1 MVDAARWLLGRIAD
15 ARRNWLSRKSSVT
28 LNLAPPVKPKT
39 GEKPKSPGIDDYP
52 GGKWKPP
59 KISLVTPKKPT
70 RDFSVFSSL
79 EFCDIP
85 SGLFSMGTD
94 YDDGLGQE
102 YEKPIHGVILSRPF
116 RLAKYP
122 VTQNLWEFCMGYNPS
137 QFKGDSRP
145 VENVTWKEV
154 QIFISRLNATAD
166 RLYRLPTEAEWE
178 YAARGGTAWPYYFGP
193 TPEEL
198 PQFAWFGHNSGNRTQ
213 NVGLKDPNPW
223 GLYDMLGNVWEWVSD
238 WYGDYDSSTATNP
251 KGPPEGSSKVI
262 RGGAW
267 GSTPWLCRV
276 TTRSVKSPDERSPLI
291 GFRLALDGSS
301 ASDETALEDKLP
313 ETFMDIAESTG
324 VRIFD
329 DSGCSIHRLNEEFED
344 FVDFDEDEDDEDYDD
359 YDDYDEDDEDEPDD

>member
-1 MVDAARWLLGRIAD
+1 MVDAARWLLGRIAE

-28 LNLAPPVKPKT
+28 LNLAPPLKGPAPKVEASHDYPPAAWKPPNISLVKPK
-39 GEKPKSPGIDDYP
+39 KP
-52 GGKWKPP
+52 
-59 KISLVTPKKPT
+59 V
-70 RDFSVFSSL
+70 RDFSVFNCL
-79 EFCDIP
+79 EFCEIP
-85 SGLFSMGTD
+85 SGLFNMGAD

-154 QIFISRLNATAD
+154 QLFISRLNATAN
-166 RLYRLPTEAEWE
+166 RHYRLPTEAEWE
-178 YAARGGTAWPYYFGP
+178 YSARAGTSWPYYFGA

-198 PQFAWFGHNSGNRTQ
+198 PQYAWFGHNSGNRSQ

-223 GLYDMLGNVWEWVSD
+223 GLYDMLGNVWEWVAD
-238 WYGDYDSSTATNP
+238 WYGDYDSATSTNP
-251 KGPPEGSSKVI
+251 KGPTEGSSKVI

-291 GFRLALDGSS
+291 GFRLALDG
-301 ASDETALEDKLP
+301 TALTHELLP
-313 ETFMDIAESTG
+313 
-324 VRIFD
+324 D
-329 DSGCSIHRLNEEFED
+329 DQSPEGIMSIIENSGLRFFEVDDFHNLYLDPEFEKEPED
-344 FVDFDEDEDDEDYDD
+344 DDFDQ
-359 YDDYDEDDEDEPDD
+359 DDEDE